1 MRIRSCTRS
10 CKSYNPSAV
19 LIATECKVYIWEGR
33 RKGRISQKTCHGLFN
48 LVSRVKRLMNQL
60 FMQKLGVRRL
70 LGLLGAWLFSFVT
83 LCAQVVDTTK
93 THQLSGVEVVGK
105 KRPAITRESAPLQI
119 LDKGSIERLGLQ
131 DLSEVVKRFSGVTVQ
146 DYGGIGGLKTISVR
160 SLGAKHTAVSYDG
173 VTVTDA
179 QNGQVDISRFS
190 LDNVDMVSLS
200 IGQSD
205 DIFQTA
211 RVFASAGI
219 LNIKSSRP
227 NFTLRPFHIKAQVKT
242 GSFGLVN
249 PYLRYEQQLGK
260 RWALN
265 GQLDWLRADGC
276 YSYSIKNEQ
285 TEETGKRKN
294 SDIQS
299 LRTELNLYGDLGK
312 GGELSLKGYYYDSER
327 GLPGSV
333 ILYNDYR
340 KERLWDRNY
349 FVQGYYKKQFNSRFS
364 LQTQAKYN
372 YAWNRYVDFNNSYAS
387 GEQEDIH
394 TQREYYVSVGGL
406 YTPIRYLSF
415 SLNTDFFVNT
425 LKNNLPNC
433 PFPTRYSSLSVL
445 AAQYKDSRLTATV
458 SLLNTFI
465 TEKVKEG
472 NKPADRKRLS
482 PGVSLSWR
490 IWEEQNLRV
499 RASYKDIFR
508 VPTFNDLYYLR
519 IGNTN
524 LIPEKTTQYN
534 LGMTWSG
541 KPSSWFSYLNVTV
554 DGYYNRVKDK
564 IIALPTL
571 YVWKMMNFGEVSI
584 SGIDANVSAE
594 ITCTPSLKLLVQGNY
609 TWQHAIDV
617 TDVSAK
623 NYKDQIPYTPRHAGS
638 ASVSLLNKWVNVSY
652 LLTCAGDRY
661 ALPQNIED
669 NRIEGYVEQ
678 TISLNREF
686 RFGNCKLRLQ
696 GELLNIGNLNYE
708 IIKYYPMPGR
718 SFRLLVACHF

>member
-1 MRIRSCTRS
+1 MKI
-10 CKSYNPSAV
+10 
-19 LIATECKVYIWEGR
+19 LE
-33 RKGRISQKTCHGLFN
+33 
-48 LVSRVKRLMNQL
+48 
-60 FMQKLGVRRL
+60 FMQHVFLRRL
-70 LGLLGAWLFSFVT
+70 LALWVLWLFSFIT
-83 LCAQVVDTTK
+83 LYAQVVDTTK
-93 THQLSGVEVVGK
+93 VHQLSGVEVVK
-105 KRPAITRESAPLQI
+105 KIRPSVSRESTPLQI
-119 LDKGSIERLGLQ
+119 MDKTGIERLGLQ

-146 DYGGIGGLKTISVR
+146 DYGGIGGLKTVSVR
-160 SLGAKHTAVSYDG
+160 SLGSKHTAVNYDG

-211 RVFASAGI
+211 RVFASAGV
-219 LNIKSSRP
+219 LNIKSIRPVFSSRP
-227 NFTLRPFHIKAQVKT
+227 FRIKAQVKT
-242 GSFGLVN
+242 GSFGFVN

-265 GQLDWLRADGC
+265 GQLDWQRADGC
-276 YSYSIKNEQ
+276 YSYSLKNEQ

-299 LRTELNLYGDLGK
+299 LRTELNLFGDLGK

-340 KERLWDRNY
+340 KERLWDKNY
-349 FVQGYYKKQFNSRFS
+349 FFQGYYKKQLSSRFS

-387 GEQEDIH
+387 GEQEDLH
-394 TQREYYVSVGGL
+394 TQREYYLSVGGL
-406 YTPIRYLSF
+406 YTPIQNLSF

-433 PFPTRYSSLSVL
+433 PFPTRYSSLSVV
-445 AAQYKDSRLTATV
+445 AAQYKNSRITATA

-465 TEKVKEG
+465 TENVKEG
-472 NKPADRKRLS
+472 NRPADRKRLS

-490 IWEEQNLRV
+490 ILEEQNLRV

-508 VPTFNDLYYLR
+508 VPTFNDMYYLR

-524 LIPEKTTQYN
+524 LKPEKTTQYN
-534 LGMTWSG
+534 LGVTWSG
-541 KPSSWFSYLNVTV
+541 EVSPLFSYLNVTV

-584 SGIDANVSAE
+584 GGIDANVSAE
-594 ITCTPSLKLLVQGNY
+594 IFCNSSLSVLLQGNY
-609 TWQHAIDV
+609 TWQHAIDI
-617 TDVSAK
+617 TDASAK

-669 NRIEGYVEQ
+669 NRIDAYVEQ
-678 TISLNREF
+678 TISVNREF
-686 RFGNCKLRLQ
+686 QLGDCRLRLQ
-696 GELLNIGNLNYE
+696 GEVLNIGNINYE
-708 IIKYYPMPGR
+708 IIKYYPMPGC
-718 SFRLLVACHF
+718 SFRILVACSF

>member
-1 MRIRSCTRS
+1 MKI
-10 CKSYNPSAV
+10 
-19 LIATECKVYIWEGR
+19 LE
-33 RKGRISQKTCHGLFN
+33 
-48 LVSRVKRLMNQL
+48 
-60 FMQKLGVRRL
+60 FMQHVFLRRL
-70 LGLLGAWLFSFVT
+70 LALWVLWLFSFIT
-83 LCAQVVDTTK
+83 LYAQVVDTTK
-93 THQLSGVEVVGK
+93 VHQLSGVEVVK
-105 KRPAITRESAPLQI
+105 KIRPSVSRESTPLQI
-119 LDKGSIERLGLQ
+119 MDKTGIERLGLQ

-146 DYGGIGGLKTISVR
+146 DYGGIGGLKTVSVR
-160 SLGAKHTAVSYDG
+160 SLGSKHTAVNYDG

-211 RVFASAGI
+211 RVFASAGV

-227 NFTLRPFHIKAQVKT
+227 VFSSRPFRIKAQVKT
-242 GSFGLVN
+242 GSFGFVN

-265 GQLDWLRADGC
+265 GQLDWQRADGC
-276 YSYSIKNEQ
+276 YSYSLKNEQ

-299 LRTELNLYGDLGK
+299 LRTELNLFGDLGK

-340 KERLWDRNY
+340 KERLWDKNY
-349 FVQGYYKKQFNSRFS
+349 FFQGYYKKQLSSRFS

-387 GEQEDIH
+387 GEQEDLH
-394 TQREYYVSVGGL
+394 TQREYYLSVGGL
-406 YTPIRYLSF
+406 YTPIQNLSF

-433 PFPTRYSSLSVL
+433 PFPTRYSSLSVV
-445 AAQYKDSRLTATV
+445 AAQYKNSRITATA

-465 TEKVKEG
+465 TENVKEG

-490 IWEEQNLRV
+490 ILEEQNLRV

-508 VPTFNDLYYLR
+508 VPTFNDMYYLR

-524 LIPEKTTQYN
+524 LKPEKTTQYN
-534 LGMTWSG
+534 LGVTWSG
-541 KPSSWFSYLNVTV
+541 EVSPLFSYLNVTV

-584 SGIDANVSAE
+584 GGIDANVSAE
-594 ITCTPSLKLLVQGNY
+594 IFCNSSLSVLLQGNY
-609 TWQHAIDV
+609 TWQHAIDI
-617 TDVSAK
+617 TDASAK

-669 NRIEGYVEQ
+669 NRIDAYVEQ
-678 TISLNREF
+678 TISVNREF
-686 RFGNCKLRLQ
+686 QLGDCRLRLQ
-696 GELLNIGNLNYE
+696 GEVLNIGNINYE
-708 IIKYYPMPGR
+708 IIKYYPMPGC
-718 SFRLLVACHF
+718 SFRILVACSF

>member
-1 MRIRSCTRS
+1 
-10 CKSYNPSAV
+10 
-19 LIATECKVYIWEGR
+19 
-33 RKGRISQKTCHGLFN
+33 
-48 LVSRVKRLMNQL
+48 
-60 FMQKLGVRRL
+60 MQHVFLRRL
-70 LGLLGAWLFSFVT
+70 LALWVLWLFSFIT
-83 LCAQVVDTTK
+83 LYAQVVDTTK
-93 THQLSGVEVVGK
+93 VHQLSGVEVVK
-105 KRPAITRESAPLQI
+105 KIRPSVSRESTPLQI
-119 LDKGSIERLGLQ
+119 MDKTGIERLGLQ

-146 DYGGIGGLKTISVR
+146 DYGGIGGLKTVSVR
-160 SLGAKHTAVSYDG
+160 SLGSKHTAVNYDG

-211 RVFASAGI
+211 RVFASAGV
-219 LNIKSSRP
+219 LNIKSIRPVFSSRP
-227 NFTLRPFHIKAQVKT
+227 FRIKAQVKT
-242 GSFGLVN
+242 GSFGFVN

-265 GQLDWLRADGC
+265 GQLDWQRADGC
-276 YSYSIKNEQ
+276 YSYSLKNEQ

-299 LRTELNLYGDLGK
+299 LRTELNLFGDLGK

-340 KERLWDRNY
+340 KERLWDKNY
-349 FVQGYYKKQFNSRFS
+349 FFQGYYKKQLSSRFS

-387 GEQEDIH
+387 GEQEDLH
-394 TQREYYVSVGGL
+394 TQREYYLSVGGL
-406 YTPIRYLSF
+406 YTPIQNLSF

-433 PFPTRYSSLSVL
+433 PFPTRYSSLSVV
-445 AAQYKDSRLTATV
+445 AAQYKNSRITATA

-465 TEKVKEG
+465 TENVKEG
-472 NKPADRKRLS
+472 NRPADRKRLS

-490 IWEEQNLRV
+490 ILEEQNLRV

-508 VPTFNDLYYLR
+508 VPTFNDMYYLR

-524 LIPEKTTQYN
+524 LKPEKTTQYN
-534 LGMTWSG
+534 LGVTWSG
-541 KPSSWFSYLNVTV
+541 EVSPLFSYLNVTV

-584 SGIDANVSAE
+584 GGIDANVSAE
-594 ITCTPSLKLLVQGNY
+594 IFCNSSLSVLLQGNY
-609 TWQHAIDV
+609 TWQHAIDI
-617 TDVSAK
+617 TDASAK

-669 NRIEGYVEQ
+669 NRIDAYVEQ
-678 TISLNREF
+678 TISVNREF
-686 RFGNCKLRLQ
+686 QLGDCRLRLQ
-696 GELLNIGNLNYE
+696 GEVLNIGNINYE
-708 IIKYYPMPGR
+708 IIKYYPMPGC
-718 SFRLLVACHF
+718 SFRILVACSF